1 MYIMRNAQSIAY
13 RPICVDQNNPF
24 SASVEQ
30 VKRIDLGL
38 DFFLTP
44 KFK

>member
-1 MYIMRNAQSIAY
+1 MLQVYIMRNAQSIAY

-24 SASVEQ
+24 SASV

-38 DFFLTP
+38 DLF
-44 KFK
+44 